1 MMEIIKNS
9 KFSSVLQVLLIGYFL
24 ISSLNLSNNLSNIP
38 TNEADI
44 QAKESVV
51 WNIFKKMLKCTTG
64 SEEIEDSDYE
74 AGKNSNTIKLIID
87 YLVPNQTVLALCNA
101 FTINVK
107 AIYCRQSGLHA
118 NFYNEIHLP
127 PPDLSL

>member
-1 MMEIIKNS
+1 MMEIIKDS

-24 ISSLNLSNNLSNIP
+24 ISSLNLSNNLSNTLP
-38 TNEADI
+38 NDADI
-44 QAKESVV
+44 QTNESVV

-64 SEEIEDSDYE
+64 SEEVEDSDYE

-87 YLVPNQTVLALCNA
+87 YLVPNQTVLALCQA
-101 FTINVK
+101 FNINVK